1 MKVNLELID
10 LLRERANVSYEDAK
24 MALERCENDIVE
36 ALIYLEKEKKIK
48 PSKEEFKKEKCE
60 YKRKK
65 FKNFLHDVFN
75 VKFLITKK
83 GDIVLNLPL
92 VIVAIFA
99 LGLFPLFILLLGIA
113 ILTGHKLKIKK
124 GEDTIKVNKVFSDI
138 KENINNFVDEEEE
151 K

>member
-1 MKVNLELID
+1 M
-10 LLRERANVSYEDAK
+10 
-24 MALERCENDIVE
+24 
-36 ALIYLEKEKKIK
+36 EKDKKIR
-48 PSKEEFKKEKCE
+48 PSREEFRKEKCE

-65 FKNFLHDVFN
+65 FKTFIHDIFK

-83 GDIVLNLPL
+83 GDIILNLPL

-124 GEDTIKVNKVFSDI
+124 NGDTIKVNKVFSDI
-138 KENINNFVDEEEE
+138 KENINNFVDDEEEEEE